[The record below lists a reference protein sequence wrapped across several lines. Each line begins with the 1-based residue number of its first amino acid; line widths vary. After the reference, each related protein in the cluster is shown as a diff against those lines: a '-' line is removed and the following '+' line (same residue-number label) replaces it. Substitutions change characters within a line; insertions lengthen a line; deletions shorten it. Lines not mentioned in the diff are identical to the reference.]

1 MKCSGRVVF
10 IGLPVALASL
20 VLCSGC
26 SLLPRPARLSGNR
39 AFIDYW
45 PPDPNSKQLR
55 LAVKD
60 NIDMKGVV
68 TTAGSEI
75 FSLTHKPAEKDAP
88 CLAIARRRNV
98 QIVGKTN
105 LTEFAVSPSGMNE
118 YFGTAVN
125 PLWRRLI
132 PGGSSSGN
140 AVALASGM
148 ADVAFGT
155 DTAGSIRVPA
165 ACCGIVG
172 LKTTHGLVPIEGVYP
187 VEPKHLDTV
196 GPMGID
202 IARTVQ
208 GMDLLQDGFAAKY
221 AAAKAAKPAAQSIRV
236 GRLRLKGTD
245 PKIDKAIDDAL
256 ARTGFQIVELDES
269 LSDKFEQAKKDG
281 TTIASA
287 GVWISD
293 ERFQFAL
300 GVTARTQAV
309 IRLGQINYA
318 TGYRSALARRSAWQ
332 RTLRQVF
339 EKVDVIALPT
349 LQKMPPGLPLLN
361 LRIGILEAHVLQLQN
376 TVAVNFAGNPALAVP
391 VPLRAAQKASPDE
404 PAIDWAA
411 TSPRRI
417 CSTRGGWS
425 KTLVKQGNGPGY
437 FEMPSGVKSASVKF
451 TSWSMR
457 APLNSVTLFFRGP
470 WTVRLPGIGCLF
482 RRERRE

>member
-10 IGLPVALASL
+10 GLPVALALL

-39 AFIDYW
+39 AFIDYRA
-45 PPDPNSKQLR
+45 PDPNSKQLR

-75 FSLTHKPAEKDAP
+75 FALTHEPAEKDAR

-105 LTEFAVSPSGMNE
+105 MTEFAVSPSGLNE

-208 GMDLLQDGFAAKY
+208 GMDLLQDGFAAKF
-221 AAAKAAKPAAQSIRV
+221 AAAKAAKPAARSIRA

-245 PKIDKAIDDAL
+245 PKIDQAIDDAL
-256 ARTGFQIVELDES
+256 SRTGFQIVELDES

-281 TTIASA
+281 NTVASA
-287 GVWISD
+287 GVWITD
-293 ERFQFAL
+293 QRFQFAL
-300 GVTARTQAV
+300 GVTARTQAA
-309 IRLGQINYA
+309 IRLGQITYT
-318 TGYRSALARRSAWQ
+318 TGYRSALARRGEWQ

-339 EKVDVIALPT
+339 DKVDLIALPT
-349 LQKMPPGLPLLN
+349 LQRAPPGLPLLN

-376 TVAVNFAGNPALAVP
+376 TVPANFAGNPALAVP
-391 VPLRAAQKASPDE
+391 VPLRHK
-404 PAIDWAA
+404 
-411 TSPRRI
+411 
-417 CSTRGGWS
+417 
-425 KTLVKQGNGPGY
+425 K
-437 FEMPSGVKSASVKF
+437 
-451 TSWSMR
+451 
-457 APLNSVTLFFRGP
+457 APLTSLQLIGP
-470 WTVRLPGIGCLF
+470 PLAEADLLNAGRLVEDAVK
-482 RRERRE
+482 R

>member
-1 MKCSGRVVF
+1 MSVTFV
-10 IGLPVALASL
+10 GLPVALASL

-26 SLLPRPARLSGNR
+26 SLVPRPSRLSGNR

-45 PPDPNSKQLR
+45 APDPNSKQLR

-75 FSLTHKPAEKDAP
+75 FSITHQPAEKDAA
-88 CLAIARRRNV
+88 CLAIARRRKV

-105 LTEFAVSPSGMNE
+105 LTEFAIAPSGLNE
-118 YFGTAVN
+118 YLGTAVN
-125 PLWRRLI
+125 PLKRRLI

-172 LKTTHGLVPIEGVYP
+172 LKTTYGLVPLEGVYP

-196 GPMGID
+196 GPMGKD
-202 IARTVQ
+202 IAHTVQ
-208 GMDLLQDGFAAKY
+208 GMELLQDGFAAKY
-221 AAAKAAKPAAQSIRV
+221 ATAKARKPAGQSIRV
-236 GRLRLKGTD
+236 GRLKLKGTD
-245 PKIDKAIDDAL
+245 SKIDQAIDDAL
-256 ARTGFQIVELDES
+256 ARTGFQVVQLDES

-287 GVWISD
+287 GAWITD

-300 GVTARTQAV
+300 GVTARTQAI

-318 TGYRSALARRSAWQ
+318 TGYRGALGRRNAWQ
-332 RTLRQVF
+332 QTLRQVF
-339 EKVDVIALPT
+339 EKVDLIALPT
-349 LQKMPPGLPLLN
+349 LQKTPPGLPLLN
-361 LRIGILEAHVLQLQN
+361 LRIAILDAYVLQQQN
-376 TVAVNFAGNPALAVP
+376 TAAVNFAGNPALAVP
-391 VPLRAAQKASPDE
+391 VPLR
-404 PAIDWAA
+404 
-411 TSPRRI
+411 
-417 CSTRGGWS
+417 GGKGA
-425 KTLVKQGNGPGY
+425 KTAR
-437 FEMPSGVKSASVKF
+437 GVKTPLTSLQLIGPHLAEADLLNAGRLVEDAVKK
-451 TSWSMR
+451 
-457 APLNSVTLFFRGP
+457 
-470 WTVRLPGIGCLF
+470 
-482 RRERRE
+482 